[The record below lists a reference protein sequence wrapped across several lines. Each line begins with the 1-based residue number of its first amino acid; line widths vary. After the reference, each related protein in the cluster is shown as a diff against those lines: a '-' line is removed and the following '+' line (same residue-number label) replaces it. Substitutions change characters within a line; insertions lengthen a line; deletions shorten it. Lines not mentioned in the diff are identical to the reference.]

1 MEGTWNAKVGEV
13 LVGAGRVIPAA
24 LEKAAVQEVSVA
36 EMAKAFPGAHVE
48 PEAEVRFGAGTADAV
63 EDGALVPPD
72 AGAHDGGLGEDV
84 RVVEG
89 EG

>member
-1 MEGTWNAKVGEV
+1 MEGAGNAEVKEV
-13 LVGAGRVIPAA
+13 LIGAGGVIPAA
-24 LEKAAVQEVSVA
+24 LEKAAVEEVGVA
-36 EMAKAFPGAHVE
+36 EVAEAFACAHVE
-48 PEAEVRFGAGTADAV
+48 PEAEVGFGAGAADAV